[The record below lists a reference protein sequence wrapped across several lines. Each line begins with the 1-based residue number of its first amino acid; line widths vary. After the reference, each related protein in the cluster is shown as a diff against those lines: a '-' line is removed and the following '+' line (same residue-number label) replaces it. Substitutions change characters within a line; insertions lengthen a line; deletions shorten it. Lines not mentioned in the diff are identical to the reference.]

1 MKLNQQPQTNFRID
15 TIFRSLAYLESVA
28 GGRTIM
34 TPRGPQMISPRELT
48 ASEQGLRNSAVE
60 VLRNYITG
68 EIEFINR
75 NNDPMT
81 QTPEQPHQV
90 KTRQYKSNA
99 PPSADPDITDAE
111 LDEAL
116 LAELMEEE
124 EAAEEQD
131 HDGDQ
136 DEDQDFD
143 NTNN

>member
-1 MKLNQQPQTNFRID
+1 
-15 TIFRSLAYLESVA
+15 
-28 GGRTIM
+28 M

-68 EIEFINR
+68 EIEFIDR
-75 NNDPMT
+75 NNDAMT
-81 QTPEQPHQV
+81 QVSEQPHQV

-124 EAAEEQD
+124 AAEEQD